1 MSESQTK
8 PDLALIHGWG
18 LGNSVWQTL
27 LPALAPHFRLH
38 LISLPGYDLA
48 NEPPETLV
56 DRTSSNEDSQNAL
69 KTAVFRTTLCRTPNH
84 APSSA
89 PTFEEAANSLIDTL
103 PEGSIVC
110 GWSLGS
116 MLALRAARL
125 SPGHFRK
132 LILIGGTPSFAQRED
147 WPHAKPQTL
156 LNSFADAVAKA
167 PAGTLQRF
175 IVLLNQGDVQAR
187 LFGRSLTQQ
196 LMISHLPDTAT
207 LMAGLDWLRNVDLR
221 DEIAAI
227 ALPTLL
233 LHGEHDPLM
242 PLGAAQWLQQALPN
256 AQLQVINGAAHAAF
270 LSDPDDFVA
279 RIVAFCNADC
289 HAPAVH

>member
-1 MSESQTK
+1 MNAQQTK

-18 LGNSVWQTL
+18 LGNSAWQTL

-48 NEPPETLV
+48 ETRM
-56 DRTSSNEDSQNAL
+56 DSPSSDAQGQNPHE
-69 KTAVFRTTLCRTPNH
+69 TAIFRHTLCRTPIH
-84 APSSA
+84 EPSSA
-89 PTFEEAANSLIDTL
+89 PTFNEAARSLIETL
-103 PEGSIVC
+103 PEGCIVC

-116 MLALRAARL
+116 MLALHAACL
-125 SPGHFRK
+125 SPSHFRK
-132 LILIGGTPSFAQRED
+132 LILIGGTPSFAQRDD
-147 WPHAKPQTL
+147 WPHAKPQAL
-156 LNSFADAVAKA
+156 LDSFTNAVAKA

-187 LFGRSLTQQ
+187 LFGKKLTQQ
-196 LMISHLPDTAT
+196 LLAADLPDTAT
-207 LMAGLDWLRNVDLR
+207 LMTGLDWLRHVDLR
-221 DEIAAI
+221 DEVAAI

-242 PLGAAQWLQQALPN
+242 PLAAAQWLAVKLSE
-256 AQLQVINGAAHAAF
+256 AQLQIISGAAHAAF
-270 LSDPDDFVA
+270 LTDPVDFAA

-289 HAPAVH
+289 HAPAGH